1 MNLQMITH
9 TDWNAG
15 TCSWSNFI
23 SSPNISSFVGH
34 GLMEPWSPAWIISW
48 SFPKRMI
55 ACGLHTHTHAR
66 AHFSSYTHF
75 FSIHSLENDV
85 LKHHAIIC
93 WRPAQHSFRLDTAA
107 TAQTPP
113 EPLSKK
119 TYSMEYVNCSC
130 VSYLLSGG
138 PRVMENRYTFVD
150 YITGTFMHPQAVA
163 STTSHQLL
171 YRLFS
176 SCQSIAD
183 RQNLTYMLN
192 HMQKLSQFWW
202 NSY

>member
-55 ACGLHTHTHAR
+55 ACGLHTHTRAR
-66 AHFSSYTHF
+66 TF
-75 FSIHSLENDV
+75 FIIHTFLFNPLFRKRRV
-85 LKHHAIIC
+85 KAPRHYLLAC

-119 TYSMEYVNCSC
+119 ILQSYSMEYVNCSC

-150 YITGTFMHPQAVA
+150 YWNIHA
-163 STTSHQLL
+163 SASRRKHNQSSTLIQVVQLL
-171 YRLFS
+171 PIN
-176 SCQSIAD
+176 C
-183 RQNLTYMLN
+183 
-192 HMQKLSQFWW
+192 W
-202 NSY
+202 